1 MKETRSS
8 LFMLK
13 LSLGSKNSILGSLD
27 FSESLLA
34 LWLEADHLTSAW
46 TSAVTYEDSMDLVG
60 WFSLF
65 KVLSTCR
72 IFMLLGMTLL
82 CKGKPCNVFMFWEC
96 QNYSYLFKFA
106 ICHCRKRT
114 ERVVTLQKVETD
126 PALQFTRSEDAILG
140 MSFGQICE
148 NLSEEINCK
157 CHSEV
162 TFTSFQR
169 L

>member
-1 MKETRSS
+1 M
-8 LFMLK
+8 
-13 LSLGSKNSILGSLD
+13 
-27 FSESLLA
+27 
-34 LWLEADHLTSAW
+34 
-46 TSAVTYEDSMDLVG
+46 
-60 WFSLF
+60 
-65 KVLSTCR
+65 
-72 IFMLLGMTLL
+72 
-82 CKGKPCNVFMFWEC
+82 
-96 QNYSYLFKFA
+96 
-106 ICHCRKRT
+106 
-114 ERVVTLQKVETD
+114 TLQKVETD